1 MSVEDRAARRRTP
14 VTPFPGKGDGGK
26 AILSRARAAY
36 LGLALGDALGA
47 TVEFMTASEIARAH
61 GVHRHLTGGGWL
73 RLRPGQVTDDT
84 QMSLALGDA
93 LLEARGFDLHT
104 VAEHFL
110 AWLKTKPIDVGNTCR
125 RGIQR
130 YKQHGTL
137 VSPFS
142 EGDAG
147 NGACMRNLPVVLYAL
162 HDGALFERCTLAQ
175 ARFTH
180 NHPLSDAATLTLGH
194 MARTLLLGG
203 TREDCRPIADAA
215 VSAHRTF
222 RFEPYPGHTTGYVVD
237 TVQTVLHGF
246 FTTES
251 FEDCV
256 VKVVNLGG
264 DADTSGAVAGM
275 LAGACY
281 GEAAIPARWL
291 RRLDRDVRRRIEA
304 QAEMLLGSGCQCG

>member
-1 MSVEDRAARRRTP
+1 MADAAL
-14 VTPFPGKGDGGK
+14 V
-26 AILSRARAAY
+26 SRAKAAY
-36 LGLALGDALGA
+36 LGFALGDALGA
-47 TVEFMTASEIARAH
+47 TVEFLTASEIARAH

-73 RLRPGQVTDDT
+73 RLKPGQVTDDT

-93 LLEARGFDLHT
+93 ILEARGFDLKT

-130 YKQHGTL
+130 YKQDGSL
-137 VSPFS
+137 ISPFS

-162 HDGALFERCTLAQ
+162 HDEALFERCTLAQ

-194 MARTLLLGG
+194 MARTLLTGG
-203 TREDCRPIADAA
+203 TREDCRLIADAVVA
-215 VSAHRTF
+215 THRTF
-222 RFEPYPGHTTGYVVD
+222 RYEPYPKRTTGYVVD

-264 DADTSGAVAGM
+264 DADTSGALAGM
-275 LAGACY
+275 LAGALY

-291 RRLDRDVRRRIEA
+291 RRLDRVVRQKIEG
-304 QAEMLLGSGCQCG
+304 QVSGLMRLAAPSP